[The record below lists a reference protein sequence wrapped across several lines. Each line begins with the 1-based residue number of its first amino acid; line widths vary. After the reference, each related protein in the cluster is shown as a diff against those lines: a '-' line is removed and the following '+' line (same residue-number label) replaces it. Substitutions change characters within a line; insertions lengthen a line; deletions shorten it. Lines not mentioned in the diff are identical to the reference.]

1 MRKFLFV
8 LICLLLIGALASA
21 EGLDAVYDYVAA
33 QGFEIDSDAP
43 NGFEGVPVPFCLCM
57 ETKMTVGDDIV
68 IPMCYVIWGESDQ
81 VFAAGGTD
89 DESAAKARQLYV
101 DVLGL
106 YDWQVACYSFGS
118 DVPLAYNLGTYSI
131 ENAPEPQAEYDTL
144 TDYTAAVYEY
154 ILTNP

>member
-1 MRKFLFV
+1 MKRVLV
-8 LICLLLIGALASA
+8 LIFALLIVVPLASA
-21 EGLDAVYDYVAA
+21 ESLDAVYDYVTA
-33 QGFEIDSDAP
+33 QGFEVSSDAP
-43 NGFEGVPVPFCLCM
+43 NGFEGAPVPFCLCM

-68 IPMCYVIWGESDQ
+68 IPMCYVIWGEGDQ
-81 VFAAGGTD
+81 IHAAGGTD

-106 YDWQVACYSFGS
+106 YDWQVARYSNGA
-118 DVPLAYNLGTYSI
+118 DVSLGYNLSAYSDSGT
-131 ENAPEPQAEYDTL
+131 PEGVTEYDTL